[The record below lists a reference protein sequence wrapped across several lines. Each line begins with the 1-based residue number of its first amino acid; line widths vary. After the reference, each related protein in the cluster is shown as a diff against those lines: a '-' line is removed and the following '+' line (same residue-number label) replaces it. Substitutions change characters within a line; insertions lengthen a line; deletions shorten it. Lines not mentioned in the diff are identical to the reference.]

1 MTSDNQ
7 CPGLLLSEGR
17 QSESAGGPARRKQS
31 LATSFFIPSQNLSCL
46 RCCSPL
52 PSRSDLVKE
61 GRNRSLRL
69 QHVQNRPLGKLL
81 LQVNHFADFLWSVR
95 GQVPLL
101 SGDTFQLNCSI
112 LQSGTI
118 SNSNMK
124 ENGLSPLPG
133 FVTAQ
138 KKPCIKQRQRMS
150 YFRSNREA
158 LVWEMP
164 SAAATL

>member
-7 CPGLLLSEGR
+7 CPGPSPKRKAGSSNLPGGQLAASNRLRRAFLFHRKTYRAYAAALRFHPALIWLRRQKPFLL
-17 QSESAGGPARRKQS
+17 
-31 LATSFFIPSQNLSCL
+31 
-46 RCCSPL
+46 
-52 PSRSDLVKE
+52 
-61 GRNRSLRL
+61 L

-138 KKPCIKQRQRMS
+138 KS
-150 YFRSNREA
+150 LA
-158 LVWEMP
+158 
-164 SAAATL
+164 